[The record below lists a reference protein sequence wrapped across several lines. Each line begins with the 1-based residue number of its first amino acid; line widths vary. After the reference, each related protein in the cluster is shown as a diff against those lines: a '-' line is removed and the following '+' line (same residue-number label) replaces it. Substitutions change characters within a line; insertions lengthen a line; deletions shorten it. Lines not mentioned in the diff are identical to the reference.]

1 MGVVLELAEEV
12 HLQLLLLGRE
22 PEQEEGL
29 KTIVSI
35 TRRTPDLYLRS
46 KVCGKYKERL
56 YLYSSMEDLQDLS
69 VVTPLLVAM
78 VRQLMNI
85 PCPSLA
91 GVSGTSRD
99 RLML

>member
-1 MGVVLELAEEV
+1 
-12 HLQLLLLGRE
+12 
-22 PEQEEGL
+22 
-29 KTIVSI
+29 
-35 TRRTPDLYLRS
+35 
-46 KVCGKYKERL
+46 
-56 YLYSSMEDLQDLS
+56 MEDLQDLS

-78 VRQLMNI
+78 VRQLINI

>member
-1 MGVVLELAEEV
+1 MFSNWLKKSTCSSCFWAENPSRR
-12 HLQLLLLGRE
+12 L
-22 PEQEEGL
+22 GL
-29 KTIVSI
+29 KAMVSI
-35 TRRTPDLYLRS
+35 TRRSPDLCLRS
-46 KVCGKYKERL
+46 KDCGKYKERL